1 MGKLTKA
8 QHITEA
14 AHAHTNLTMM
24 YAVIALA
31 ESGCFHGHVPAL
43 REIIRIAKADAGRS
57 LRLYDKHS
65 LAALTFTASLSDAS
79 PSSGDE

>member
-24 YAVIALA
+24 HAIFLPLLLV
-31 ESGCFHGHVPAL
+31 G
-43 REIIRIAKADAGRS
+43 
-57 LRLYDKHS
+57 
-65 LAALTFTASLSDAS
+65 
-79 PSSGDE
+79 